1 MVLKYYGN
9 TSLTRLAKLIV
20 LNNILLRIL
29 QHKSYKIHN
38 IKLYKTYCTFTFIT
52 KSSYIYVQVCYSQRA
67 VTFCI
72 FNIFRGKCIN
82 ALIRHHDSRW
92 KHKFHTFTVFSDYGK
107 EPLNINGLNF

>member
-38 IKLYKTYCTFTFIT
+38 IKLYKTYCTCTFIT
-52 KSSYIYVQVCYSQRA
+52 KLPSSYIYVRVVCAKEQLPS
-67 VTFCI
+67 
-72 FNIFRGKCIN
+72 
-82 ALIRHHDSRW
+82 
-92 KHKFHTFTVFSDYGK
+92 VFSTYFG
-107 EPLNINGLNF
+107 ENA